1 MSSKEGLG
9 LPAKIPSNRDY
20 ENLVDLN
27 YQLYNGLF
35 LTLPLDE
42 IEQTGMLLP
51 LLEARAQKGLSQ
63 GDEPAQIL
71 EDFFTTH
78 RPHLDEQ
85 GRIHFLFRVIK
96 YVERQVVLV
105 DALEDAAYPH
115 VHKTETK
122 NVLRQLT
129 ERVKADGLQDQFDKV
144 LENFGSKVIL
154 TAHPT
159 QFYPGQVLAI
169 ITDLAAAIRQQDIAT
184 SRDLLQQLGNTPF
197 FNSEKPTPYDE
208 ATNLSW
214 YLANIF
220 YDAIGGIMDS
230 FDTQLADRVDSPN
243 QLLSVGFWPG
253 GDRDGNPFVNFGVT
267 LKVADKLRSLIMSC
281 YHSDVRKLKRRL
293 SFKGVYKQLD
303 ELERKL
309 LKEITKP
316 CKTDLTLA
324 GMIETIG
331 QIEQTVKE
339 SYQGLYVE
347 LLESFKHKVS
357 AFGFHFAN
365 LDIRQDSR
373 VIHRSFDTAR
383 SLYPEYFPADFD
395 SLDDASQIA
404 AMLALRTPEQLLEF
418 NEQLVPDAL
427 ELDTLESL
435 RAIATI
441 QQRNGETGCHRYI
454 ISNCR
459 GAIDI
464 ARVKALSHLV
474 GWKAAQHTVDI
485 APLFETI
492 DDLARAGASMTNLY
506 SFADYRAHLARRS
519 DRQTVMLGFS
529 DGTKDGGYLM
539 ANWAIYRAKEDLT
552 AVSRAAGVEVAFF
565 DGRGGPPARGGG
577 STYEFY
583 AALGKNIESNQIQL
597 TVQGQTVSSY
607 YGNSEAATHNLR
619 QLLAAGLEN
628 NLYDRPERELN
639 EGQRSLIQELAGISY
654 ERYKAFKAHPL
665 FIPYLEEMSTLKYYG
680 RTNIGSRPTKRGG
693 SEGLKFEDLRA
704 IPFVGAWAQ
713 LKQNVPGY
721 YGLGTALQS
730 LENAGRL
737 DECKALYQSS
747 KFFKALVD
755 NSMQSMSKSN
765 FELTAYM
772 GKHPRFGE
780 FWQQVHA
787 EFELSVEMALKIS
800 NQSILLEDNPTSRL
814 SIALRQKLVLPL
826 LVIQQYALTRAQQ
839 LEGVVAEDNRE
850 ESAEAALYALY
861 EKMVMRSLFGNVN
874 ASRNSA

>member
-9 LPAKIPSNRDY
+9 LPAKIPSNKDY

-169 ITDLAAAIRQQDIAT
+169 ITDLAAAIRRQDIAT

-197 FNSEKPTPYDE
+197 FNTEKPTPYDE

-230 FDTQLADRVDSPN
+230 FETQLADRVDSPN

-253 GDRDGNPFVNFGVT
+253 GDRDGNPFVNVGVT

-303 ELERKL
+303 ELEHKL

-324 GMIETIG
+324 GMIATIG
-331 QIEQTVKE
+331 QIEETVKE

-395 SLDDASQIA
+395 SLDEASQIA

-639 EGQRSLIQELAGISY
+639 EGQRSLIQELASISY
-654 ERYKAFKAHPL
+654 DRYKAFKAHPL

-693 SEGLKFEDLRA
+693 SGGLKFEDLRA
-704 IPFVGAWAQ
+704 IPFVGA
-713 LKQNVPGY
+713 
-721 YGLGTALQS
+721 
-730 LENAGRL
+730 
-737 DECKALYQSS
+737 
-747 KFFKALVD
+747 
-755 NSMQSMSKSN
+755 
-765 FELTAYM
+765 
-772 GKHPRFGE
+772 
-780 FWQQVHA
+780 
-787 EFELSVEMALKIS
+787 
-800 NQSILLEDNPTSRL
+800 
-814 SIALRQKLVLPL
+814 
-826 LVIQQYALTRAQQ
+826 
-839 LEGVVAEDNRE
+839 
-850 ESAEAALYALY
+850 
-861 EKMVMRSLFGNVN
+861 
-874 ASRNSA
+874 

>member
-9 LPAKIPSNRDY
+9 LPAKIPSNKDY

-78 RPHLDEQ
+78 RPYLDEQ

-169 ITDLAAAIRQQDIAT
+169 ITDLAAAIRRQDIAT

-197 FNSEKPTPYDE
+197 FNTEKPTPYDE

-220 YDAIGGIMDS
+220 YDAIGDIMDS
-230 FDTQLADRVDSPN
+230 FETQLADRVDSPN

-253 GDRDGNPFVNFGVT
+253 GDRDGNPFVNVGVT

-303 ELERKL
+303 ELEHKL

-324 GMIETIG
+324 GMIATIG

-395 SLDDASQIA
+395 SLDEASQIA

-427 ELDTLESL
+427 ELDALESL

-459 GAIDI
+459 GAVDI

-639 EGQRSLIQELAGISY
+639 EGQRSLIQELASISY
-654 ERYKAFKAHPL
+654 DRYKAFKAHPL

-693 SEGLKFEDLRA
+693 SGGLKFEDLRA

-737 DECKALYQSS
+737 DECKALYQNS

-772 GKHPRFGE
+772 CKHPRFGE

>member
-1 MSSKEGLG
+1 MTSKEGLG

-78 RPHLDEQ
+78 RTHLDEQ

-129 ERVKADGLQDQFDKV
+129 ERVKADGLQEQFDKV

-230 FDTQLADRVDSPN
+230 FETQLADRVDSPN

-281 YHSDVRKLKRRL
+281 YHSDVRELKRRL

-839 LEGVVAEDNRE
+839 LEGVLAEDNRE

>member
-1 MSSKEGLG
+1 
-9 LPAKIPSNRDY
+9 
-20 ENLVDLN
+20 
-27 YQLYNGLF
+27 
-35 LTLPLDE
+35 
-42 IEQTGMLLP
+42 
-51 LLEARAQKGLSQ
+51 
-63 GDEPAQIL
+63 
-71 EDFFTTH
+71 
-78 RPHLDEQ
+78 
-85 GRIHFLFRVIK
+85 
-96 YVERQVVLV
+96 
-105 DALEDAAYPH
+105 
-115 VHKTETK
+115 
-122 NVLRQLT
+122 
-129 ERVKADGLQDQFDKV
+129 
-144 LENFGSKVIL
+144 
-154 TAHPT
+154 
-159 QFYPGQVLAI
+159 
-169 ITDLAAAIRQQDIAT
+169 
-184 SRDLLQQLGNTPF
+184 
-197 FNSEKPTPYDE
+197 
-208 ATNLSW
+208 
-214 YLANIF
+214 
-220 YDAIGGIMDS
+220 
-230 FDTQLADRVDSPN
+230 
-243 QLLSVGFWPG
+243 
-253 GDRDGNPFVNFGVT
+253 
-267 LKVADKLRSLIMSC
+267 MSC
-281 YHSDVRKLKRRL
+281 YHSDVRELKRRL

-324 GMIETIG
+324 GMIATIG

-395 SLDDASQIA
+395 SLDEASQIA

-506 SFADYRAHLARRS
+506 SFADYRAHLARRT

-639 EGQRSLIQELAGISY
+639 EGQRSLIQELVSISY
-654 ERYKAFKAHPL
+654 DRYKAFKAHPL

-680 RTNIGSRPTKRGG
+680 RTNIGSRPAKRGG
-693 SEGLKFEDLRA
+693 SGGLKFEDLRA

-737 DECKALYQSS
+737 DECKALYQNS

>member
-9 LPAKIPSNRDY
+9 LPAKIPSNKDY

-105 DALEDAAYPH
+105 DALEDASYPH

-169 ITDLAAAIRQQDIAT
+169 ITDLAAAIRRQDIAT

-197 FNSEKPTPYDE
+197 FNTEKPTPYDE

-230 FDTQLADRVDSPN
+230 FETQLADRVDSPN

-253 GDRDGNPFVNFGVT
+253 GDRDGNPFVNVGVT

-303 ELERKL
+303 ELEHKL

-324 GMIETIG
+324 GMIATIG

-365 LDIRQDSR
+365 LDVRQDSR

-395 SLDDASQIA
+395 SLDEASQIA
-404 AMLALRTPEQLLEF
+404 AMLALRTPEQLLKF

-427 ELDTLESL
+427 ELDTFESL

-639 EGQRSLIQELAGISY
+639 EGQRSLIQELASISY
-654 ERYKAFKAHPL
+654 DRYKAFKAHPL

-693 SEGLKFEDLRA
+693 SGGLKFEDLRA

-737 DECKALYQSS
+737 DECKALYQNS

>member
-1 MSSKEGLG
+1 MSSKGGLG
-9 LPAKIPSNRDY
+9 LPAKIPSNKDY

-169 ITDLAAAIRQQDIAT
+169 ITDLAAAIRRQDIAT

-230 FDTQLADRVDSPN
+230 FDTQIADRVDSPN

-253 GDRDGNPFVNFGVT
+253 GDRDGNPFVNVGVT

-281 YHSDVRKLKRRL
+281 YHSDVRELKRRL

-324 GMIETIG
+324 GMIATIG

-395 SLDDASQIA
+395 SLDEASQIA

-506 SFADYRAHLARRS
+506 SFADYRAHLARRT

-639 EGQRSLIQELAGISY
+639 EGQRSLMQELASISY
-654 ERYKAFKAHPL
+654 DRYKAFKAHPL

-680 RTNIGSRPTKRGG
+680 RTNIGSRPAKRGG
-693 SEGLKFEDLRA
+693 SGGLKFEDLRA

-737 DECKALYQSS
+737 DECKALFQIS
-747 KFFKALVD
+747 KFFTALVD

>member
-9 LPAKIPSNRDY
+9 LPAKIPSNKDY

-129 ERVKADGLQDQFDKV
+129 ERVKADGLQEQFDKV

-253 GDRDGNPFVNFGVT
+253 GDRDGNPFVNVDVT

-281 YHSDVRKLKRRL
+281 YHSDVRELKRRL
-293 SFKGVYKQLD
+293 SFKDVYKQLD

-435 RAIATI
+435 RAIAMI
-441 QQRNGETGCHRYI
+441 QLRNGETGCHRYI

-628 NLYDRPERELN
+628 NLYDRPERELS

-654 ERYKAFKAHPL
+654 DRYKAFKAHPL

-772 GKHPRFGE
+772 GKHQRFGE

>member
-1 MSSKEGLG
+1 
-9 LPAKIPSNRDY
+9 
-20 ENLVDLN
+20 
-27 YQLYNGLF
+27 
-35 LTLPLDE
+35 
-42 IEQTGMLLP
+42 
-51 LLEARAQKGLSQ
+51 
-63 GDEPAQIL
+63 
-71 EDFFTTH
+71 
-78 RPHLDEQ
+78 
-85 GRIHFLFRVIK
+85 
-96 YVERQVVLV
+96 
-105 DALEDAAYPH
+105 
-115 VHKTETK
+115 
-122 NVLRQLT
+122 
-129 ERVKADGLQDQFDKV
+129 
-144 LENFGSKVIL
+144 
-154 TAHPT
+154 
-159 QFYPGQVLAI
+159 
-169 ITDLAAAIRQQDIAT
+169 
-184 SRDLLQQLGNTPF
+184 
-197 FNSEKPTPYDE
+197 
-208 ATNLSW
+208 
-214 YLANIF
+214 
-220 YDAIGGIMDS
+220 MDS
-230 FDTQLADRVDSPN
+230 FDTQIADRVDSPN

-253 GDRDGNPFVNFGVT
+253 GDRDGNPFVNVGVT

-281 YHSDVRKLKRRL
+281 YHSDVRELKRRL

-324 GMIETIG
+324 GMIATIG

-395 SLDDASQIA
+395 SLDEASQIA

-506 SFADYRAHLARRS
+506 SFADYRAHLARRT

-639 EGQRSLIQELAGISY
+639 EGQRSLIQELASISY
-654 ERYKAFKAHPL
+654 DRYKAFKAHPL

-680 RTNIGSRPTKRGG
+680 RTNIGSRPAKRGG
-693 SEGLKFEDLRA
+693 SGGLKFEDLRA

-737 DECKALYQSS
+737 DECKALYQNS

>member
-1 MSSKEGLG
+1 M
-9 LPAKIPSNRDY
+9 
-20 ENLVDLN
+20 
-27 YQLYNGLF
+27 
-35 LTLPLDE
+35 
-42 IEQTGMLLP
+42 
-51 LLEARAQKGLSQ
+51 
-63 GDEPAQIL
+63 
-71 EDFFTTH
+71 
-78 RPHLDEQ
+78 
-85 GRIHFLFRVIK
+85 
-96 YVERQVVLV
+96 
-105 DALEDAAYPH
+105 
-115 VHKTETK
+115 
-122 NVLRQLT
+122 
-129 ERVKADGLQDQFDKV
+129 
-144 LENFGSKVIL
+144 
-154 TAHPT
+154 
-159 QFYPGQVLAI
+159 
-169 ITDLAAAIRQQDIAT
+169 
-184 SRDLLQQLGNTPF
+184 
-197 FNSEKPTPYDE
+197 
-208 ATNLSW
+208 
-214 YLANIF
+214 
-220 YDAIGGIMDS
+220 
-230 FDTQLADRVDSPN
+230 
-243 QLLSVGFWPG
+243 
-253 GDRDGNPFVNFGVT
+253 
-267 LKVADKLRSLIMSC
+267 
-281 YHSDVRKLKRRL
+281 
-293 SFKGVYKQLD
+293 
-303 ELERKL
+303 
-309 LKEITKP
+309 
-316 CKTDLTLA
+316 
-324 GMIETIG
+324 
-331 QIEQTVKE
+331 
-339 SYQGLYVE
+339 
-347 LLESFKHKVS
+347 
-357 AFGFHFAN
+357 
-365 LDIRQDSR
+365 
-373 VIHRSFDTAR
+373 
-383 SLYPEYFPADFD
+383 
-395 SLDDASQIA
+395 
-404 AMLALRTPEQLLEF
+404 
-418 NEQLVPDAL
+418 
-427 ELDTLESL
+427 ESL

-639 EGQRSLIQELAGISY
+639 EGQRSLMQELASISY
-654 ERYKAFKAHPL
+654 DRYKAFKAHPL

-737 DECKALYQSS
+737 DECKALYQNS

>member
-9 LPAKIPSNRDY
+9 LPAKILSNKDY

-27 YQLYNGLF
+27 YQLHNGLF

-169 ITDLAAAIRQQDIAT
+169 ITDLAAAIRRQDIAT

-197 FNSEKPTPYDE
+197 FNTEKPTPYDE

-230 FDTQLADRVDSPN
+230 FETQLADRVDSPN

-253 GDRDGNPFVNFGVT
+253 GDRDGNPFVNVGVT

-303 ELERKL
+303 ELEHKL

-324 GMIETIG
+324 GMIATIG

-339 SYQGLYVE
+339 SYQSLYVE

-395 SLDDASQIA
+395 SLDEASQIA

-427 ELDTLESL
+427 ELDTFESL

-639 EGQRSLIQELAGISY
+639 EGQRSLIQELASISY
-654 ERYKAFKAHPL
+654 DRYKAFKAHPL

-693 SEGLKFEDLRA
+693 SGGLKFEDLRA

-737 DECKALYQSS
+737 DECKALYQNS

>member
-1 MSSKEGLG
+1 MSSKGGLG
-9 LPAKIPSNRDY
+9 LPAKIPSNKDY

-129 ERVKADGLQDQFDKV
+129 ERVKADGLQEQFDKV

-230 FDTQLADRVDSPN
+230 FDTQIADRVDSPN

-253 GDRDGNPFVNFGVT
+253 GDRDGNPFVNVGVT

-281 YHSDVRKLKRRL
+281 YNSDVRELKRRL

-324 GMIETIG
+324 GMIATIG

-383 SLYPEYFPADFD
+383 SLYPEYFPSDFD
-395 SLDDASQIA
+395 SLDETSQIA

-506 SFADYRAHLARRS
+506 SFADYRAHLARRT

-639 EGQRSLIQELAGISY
+639 EGQRSLIQELASISY
-654 ERYKAFKAHPL
+654 DRYKAFKAHPL

-680 RTNIGSRPTKRGG
+680 RTNIGSRPAKRGG
-693 SEGLKFEDLRA
+693 SGGLKFEDLRA

-737 DECKALYQSS
+737 DECKALYQNS

>member
-1 MSSKEGLG
+1 MTSKEGLG

-78 RPHLDEQ
+78 RTHLDEQ

-129 ERVKADGLQDQFDKV
+129 ERVKADGLQEQFDKV

-281 YHSDVRKLKRRL
+281 YHSDVRELKRRL

-839 LEGVVAEDNRE
+839 LEGVLAEDNRE

>member
-78 RPHLDEQ
+78 RTHLDEQ

-281 YHSDVRKLKRRL
+281 YHSDVRELKRRL

-395 SLDDASQIA
+395 SLDEASQIA

-639 EGQRSLIQELAGISY
+639 EGQRSLIQELASISY
-654 ERYKAFKAHPL
+654 DRYKAFKAHPL

>member
-1 MSSKEGLG
+1 MTSKEGLG

-78 RPHLDEQ
+78 RTHLDEQ

-129 ERVKADGLQDQFDKV
+129 ERVKADGLQEQFDKV

-253 GDRDGNPFVNFGVT
+253 GDRDGNPFVNVGVT

-281 YHSDVRKLKRRL
+281 YHSDVRELKRRL

-839 LEGVVAEDNRE
+839 LEGVLAEDNRE

>member
-1 MSSKEGLG
+1 MTSKEGLG

-78 RPHLDEQ
+78 RTHLDEQ

-129 ERVKADGLQDQFDKV
+129 ERVKADGLQEQFDKV

-281 YHSDVRKLKRRL
+281 YHSDVRELKRRL

-772 GKHPRFGE
+772 GKHPRFGK

-839 LEGVVAEDNRE
+839 LEGVLAEDNRE

>member
-1 MSSKEGLG
+1 MSSKVGLG
-9 LPAKIPSNRDY
+9 LPAKIPSNKDY

-51 LLEARAQKGLSQ
+51 LLEARAQKGLNQ
-63 GDEPAQIL
+63 GEEPAQIL

-122 NVLRQLT
+122 NVLRHLT
-129 ERVKADGLQDQFDKV
+129 ERVKADGLQEQFGKV

-220 YDAIGGIMDS
+220 YDAIGDIMDS
-230 FDTQLADRVDSPN
+230 FDNQLADRVDSPN

-253 GDRDGNPFVNFGVT
+253 GDRDGNPFVNVGVT

-281 YHSDVRKLKRRL
+281 YHSDVRELKRRL

-331 QIEQTVKE
+331 QIEKTVKE

-395 SLDDASQIA
+395 SLDEASQIA

-506 SFADYRAHLARRS
+506 SFADYRAHLTRRS

-639 EGQRSLIQELAGISY
+639 EAQRSLMQELASISY
-654 ERYKAFKAHPL
+654 DRYKAFKAHPL

-737 DECKALYQSS
+737 DECKALYQNS

-839 LEGVVAEDNRE
+839 LEGDVAADNRE
-850 ESAEAALYALY
+850 ESAEAAIYGLY

>member
-1 MSSKEGLG
+1 MSSKVGLG
-9 LPAKIPSNRDY
+9 LPVKIPSNKDY

-51 LLEARAQKGLSQ
+51 LLEARAQKGLNQ
-63 GDEPAQIL
+63 GEEPAQIL

-78 RPHLDEQ
+78 RSHLDEQ

-122 NVLRQLT
+122 NVLRHLT
-129 ERVKADGLQDQFDKV
+129 ERVKADGLQEQFGKV

-230 FDTQLADRVDSPN
+230 FDNQLADRVDSPN

-253 GDRDGNPFVNFGVT
+253 GDRDGNPFVNVGVT

-281 YHSDVRKLKRRL
+281 YHSDVRELKRRL

-303 ELERKL
+303 KLERKL

-331 QIEQTVKE
+331 QIEKTVKE

-383 SLYPEYFPADFD
+383 SLYPEYFPSDFD
-395 SLDDASQIA
+395 SLDETSQIA

-506 SFADYRAHLARRS
+506 SFADYRAHVTRRS

-639 EGQRSLIQELAGISY
+639 EAQRSLMQELASISY
-654 ERYKAFKAHPL
+654 DRYKAFKAHPL

-737 DECKALYQSS
+737 DECKALYQNS

-839 LEGVVAEDNRE
+839 LEGVVAADNRE
-850 ESAEAALYALY
+850 ESAEATLYGLY

-874 ASRNSA
+874 ASRNSS

>member
-9 LPAKIPSNRDY
+9 LPAKMPSNKDY

-169 ITDLAAAIRQQDIAT
+169 ITDLAAAIRRQDIAT

-197 FNSEKPTPYDE
+197 FNTEKPTPYDE

-230 FDTQLADRVDSPN
+230 FETQLADRVDSPN

-253 GDRDGNPFVNFGVT
+253 GDRDGNPFVNVGVT

-303 ELERKL
+303 ELEHKL

-324 GMIETIG
+324 GMIATIG

-395 SLDDASQIA
+395 SLDEASQIA

-639 EGQRSLIQELAGISY
+639 EGRRSLIQELASISY
-654 ERYKAFKAHPL
+654 DRYKAFKAHPL

-693 SEGLKFEDLRA
+693 SGGLKFEDLRA

-737 DECKALYQSS
+737 DECKALYQNS

-780 FWQQVHA
+780 FWQQLHA
-787 EFELSVEMALKIS
+787 EFDLSVEMALKIS

>member
-9 LPAKIPSNRDY
+9 LPAKIPSNKDY

-115 VHKTETK
+115 VHNTETK

-169 ITDLAAAIRQQDIAT
+169 ITDLAAAIRRQDIAT

-197 FNSEKPTPYDE
+197 FNTEKPTPYDE

-230 FDTQLADRVDSPN
+230 FETQLADRVDSPN

-253 GDRDGNPFVNFGVT
+253 GDRDGNPFVNVGVT

-303 ELERKL
+303 ELEYKL

-324 GMIETIG
+324 GMIATIG

-339 SYQGLYVE
+339 SYQGLCVE
-347 LLESFKHKVS
+347 LLGSFKHKVS

-373 VIHRSFDTAR
+373 VIHRSFDTVR

-395 SLDDASQIA
+395 SLDEASQIA

-639 EGQRSLIQELAGISY
+639 EGQRSLIQELASISY
-654 ERYKAFKAHPL
+654 DRYKAFKAHPL

-693 SEGLKFEDLRA
+693 SGGLKFEDLRA

-737 DECKALYQSS
+737 DECKALYQNS

>member
-1 MSSKEGLG
+1 MSSKVGLG
-9 LPAKIPSNRDY
+9 LPAKIPSNKDY

-63 GDEPAQIL
+63 GEEPAQIL

-129 ERVKADGLQDQFDKV
+129 ERVKADGLQEQFGKV

-220 YDAIGGIMDS
+220 YDAIGSIMDS
-230 FDTQLADRVDSPN
+230 FDTHLADRVDSPN

-253 GDRDGNPFVNFGVT
+253 GDRDGNPFVNVGVT

-281 YHSDVRKLKRRL
+281 YHSDVRELKRRL

-331 QIEQTVKE
+331 QIEKTVKE
-339 SYQGLYVE
+339 CYQGLYVE

-383 SLYPEYFPADFD
+383 LLYPEYFPADFD
-395 SLDDASQIA
+395 SLDETSQIA

-427 ELDTLESL
+427 ALDTLESL

-492 DDLARAGASMTNLY
+492 DDLSRAGASMTKLY
-506 SFADYRAHLARRS
+506 SFGHYRAHLARRS

-552 AVSRAAGVEVAFF
+552 VVSRAAGVEVAFF

-628 NLYDRPERELN
+628 KLYDRPERELN
-639 EGQRSLIQELAGISY
+639 EAQRSLMQELASLSY
-654 ERYKAFKAHPL
+654 DRYKAFKAHPL

-730 LENAGRL
+730 LENADRL
-737 DECKALYQSS
+737 DECKELYQNS

-839 LEGVVAEDNRE
+839 LECVVAADNRE
-850 ESAEAALYALY
+850 ESAEAALYGLY

>member
-1 MSSKEGLG
+1 MTSKEGLG

-78 RPHLDEQ
+78 RTHLDEQ

-169 ITDLAAAIRQQDIAT
+169 ITDLAAAIRRQDIAT

-253 GDRDGNPFVNFGVT
+253 GDRDGNPFVNVGVT

-281 YHSDVRKLKRRL
+281 YHSDVRELKRRL

-839 LEGVVAEDNRE
+839 LEGVLAEDNRE

>member
-9 LPAKIPSNRDY
+9 LPAKIPSNKDY

-51 LLEARAQKGLSQ
+51 LLEARAQTGLSQ
-63 GDEPAQIL
+63 GEEPAQIL

-129 ERVKADGLQDQFDKV
+129 ERVKADGLQAQFEKV

-253 GDRDGNPFVNFGVT
+253 GDRDGNPFVNVGVT

-281 YHSDVRKLKRRL
+281 YHSDVRELKRRL

-395 SLDDASQIA
+395 SLDEASQIA

-435 RAIATI
+435 RAIVTI

-474 GWKAAQHTVDI
+474 GWQAAQHTVDI

-506 SFADYRAHLARRS
+506 SFADYRAHLTRRS

-628 NLYDRPERELN
+628 NLYDRSERELN

-654 ERYKAFKAHPL
+654 DRYKAFKAHPL

-737 DECKALYQSS
+737 EECKALYQNS

>member
-9 LPAKIPSNRDY
+9 LPAKIPSNKDY

-129 ERVKADGLQDQFDKV
+129 ERVKADGLQEQFDKV
-144 LENFGSKVIL
+144 LKNFGSKVIL

-169 ITDLAAAIRQQDIAT
+169 ITDIAAAIRQQDIAT

-230 FDTQLADRVDSPN
+230 FDTQIADRVDSPN

-253 GDRDGNPFVNFGVT
+253 GDRDGNPFVNVGVT

-281 YHSDVRKLKRRL
+281 YHSDVRELKRRL

-324 GMIETIG
+324 GMIATIG

-383 SLYPEYFPADFD
+383 SLYPEYFPADFE
-395 SLDDASQIA
+395 SLDEASQIA

-418 NEQLVPDAL
+418 NEQLVPDTL

-474 GWKAAQHTVDI
+474 GWKVAQHTVDI

-639 EGQRSLIQELAGISY
+639 EGQRSLMKELASISY
-654 ERYKAFKAHPL
+654 DRYKAFKAHPL

-721 YGLGTALQS
+721 YGLGTALQ
-730 LENAGRL
+730 
-737 DECKALYQSS
+737 
-747 KFFKALVD
+747 
-755 NSMQSMSKSN
+755 
-765 FELTAYM
+765 
-772 GKHPRFGE
+772 
-780 FWQQVHA
+780 
-787 EFELSVEMALKIS
+787 
-800 NQSILLEDNPTSRL
+800 
-814 SIALRQKLVLPL
+814 
-826 LVIQQYALTRAQQ
+826 
-839 LEGVVAEDNRE
+839 
-850 ESAEAALYALY
+850 
-861 EKMVMRSLFGNVN
+861 
-874 ASRNSA
+874 

>member
-9 LPAKIPSNRDY
+9 LPAKIPSNKDY

-129 ERVKADGLQDQFDKV
+129 ERVKADGLQEQFDKV
-144 LENFGSKVIL
+144 LKNFGSKVIL

-230 FDTQLADRVDSPN
+230 FDTQIADRVDSPN

-253 GDRDGNPFVNFGVT
+253 GDRDGNPFVNVGVT

-281 YHSDVRKLKRRL
+281 YHSDVRELKRRL

-324 GMIETIG
+324 GMIATIG

-383 SLYPEYFPADFD
+383 SLYPEYFPADFE
-395 SLDDASQIA
+395 SLDEASQIA

-474 GWKAAQHTVDI
+474 GWKEAQHTVDI

-506 SFADYRAHLARRS
+506 SFADYRAHLARRT

-654 ERYKAFKAHPL
+654 DRYKAFKAHPL

-737 DECKALYQSS
+737 DECKALYQNS

-787 EFELSVEMALKIS
+787 EFELSVEMALKLS